1 MIVQPSNR
9 GVKKGRSLTAQQVA
23 FVNGLIRGESTAGA
37 YRQAYPN
44 DRSTAANVS
53 VTAYRLKRHPQIN
66 KILKDAEESIAERLV
81 EDAALV
87 QRYVLH
93 ELISLT
99 KSAKREGTKIKALE
113 LLGKTCGFF
122 EPRAETA
129 PVMDPEKLKLD
140 LNRLLMV
147 HSVV

>member
-9 GVKKGRSLTAQQVA
+9 GVMKVRSLTAQQLA
-23 FVNGLIRGESTAGA
+23 FANGLIRGESTARA

-44 DRSTAANVS
+44 DRSTAANTA
-53 VTAYRLKRHPQIN
+53 VTAYRLKKHPQII
-66 KILKDAEESIAERLV
+66 KIIRDAQESIAERLV

-87 QRYVLH
+87 RRYVLR
-93 ELISLT
+93 ELITLT
-99 KSAKREGTKIKALE
+99 KTARKDSSKIKALE

-140 LNRLLMV
+140 LNRLMV
-147 HSVV
+147 VHNAV

>member
-1 MIVQPSNR
+1 MIVQPITR
-9 GVKKGRSLTAQQVA
+9 RVKGRSLTAQQLA
-23 FVNGLIRGESTAGA
+23 FVNGLVRGESTAGA

-44 DRSTAANVS
+44 DQSNAANVS
-53 VTAYRLKRHPQIN
+53 VTAYRLKRHPQIS

-87 QRYVLH
+87 QRYVLR

-99 KSAKREGTKIKALE
+99 KSAQREGTKIKALE
-113 LLGKTCGFF
+113 LLGKICGFF

-129 PVMDPEKLKLD
+129 PVTDPEKLKLD
-140 LNRLLMV
+140 LNRLMV
-147 HSVV
+147 VHNAV

>member
-9 GVKKGRSLTAQQVA
+9 RGMKGRSLTAQQLA
-23 FVNGLIRGESTAGA
+23 FVNGLARGESTAGA

-44 DRSTAANVS
+44 DQSNAANVS
-53 VTAYRLKRHPQIN
+53 VTAYRLKRHPQIS
-66 KILKDAEESIAERLV
+66 KILKDAQESIAERLV

-87 QRYVLH
+87 RKYVLR
-93 ELISLT
+93 ELITLT

-122 EPRAETA
+122 EPRAEIA

>member
-1 MIVQPSNR
+1 MIVQPSTR
-9 GVKKGRSLTAQQVA
+9 RVKGWSLTAQQLA
-23 FVNGLIRGESTAGA
+23 FVNGLVRGESTAGA

-44 DRSTAANVS
+44 DQSNAANVS
-53 VTAYRLKRHPQIN
+53 VTAYRLKRHPQIS

-87 QRYVLH
+87 QRYVLR

-99 KSAKREGTKIKALE
+99 KSAQREGTKIKALE
-113 LLGKTCGFF
+113 LLGKTFGFF

-140 LNRLLMV
+140 LNRLMV
-147 HSVV
+147 LHNVV

>member
-9 GVKKGRSLTAQQVA
+9 RGMKGRSLTAQQLA
-23 FVNGLIRGESTAGA
+23 FVNGLARGESTAGA

-44 DRSTAANVS
+44 DQSNAANVS
-53 VTAYRLKRHPQIN
+53 VTAYRLKRHPQIS
-66 KILKDAEESIAERLV
+66 KILKDAQESIAERLV

-87 QRYVLH
+87 QRYVLR
-93 ELISLT
+93 ELIALT

-122 EPRAETA
+122 EPRADIAT
-129 PVMDPEKLKLD
+129 VTDPEKLKLD
-140 LNRLLMV
+140 LNRLMV
-147 HSVV
+147 LHNVV

>member
-9 GVKKGRSLTAQQVA
+9 QVKRRSLTAQQLA
-23 FVNGLIRGESTAGA
+23 FANGLLKGNSTTAA

-44 DRSTAANVS
+44 DQSNAANAS
-53 VTAYRLKRHPQIN
+53 VTAYRLKKHPQII
-66 KILKDAEESIAERLV
+66 KILKDAEGSIAERLV

-87 QRYVLH
+87 QRYVLR
-93 ELISLT
+93 ELITLT

-122 EPRAETA
+122 VPRAETA

-140 LNRLLMV
+140 LNRLMV
-147 HSVV
+147 VHKAV